1 MMNLV
6 LIWTKMNR
14 MSLEKNLDFRS
25 IKVAVNT
32 AHDLLVEKTKKVEK
46 RIHEKSKKRQN
57 LVEKIN
63 IEGQNERPVQKID
76 YFSILKNSD
85 GM

>member
-1 MMNLV
+1 
-6 LIWTKMNR
+6 MNR